1 MTTLRVIADD
11 AVARTSAQQ
20 SSRPRINGLTRYASE
35 LTRALIDTAPPE
47 CDVELIVSR
56 RPRAELDEFGRQFP
70 GAAGTTPVSMPHGAL
85 ASAWA
90 NGVRVA
96 AGTGILHAPSLF
108 APLVRGDQHV
118 ARQLVVT
125 VHDTIAWTH
134 PNSLEPGVA
143 AWTRR
148 MARRAAKHADAIVV
162 PSHAVAAELAEHID
176 VGERIRV
183 IPGATSASIVLPAD
197 PEVRASW
204 LKLPERFVLASGS
217 MDPRSGIDALIEAAA
232 LPEFQDVPVLIIGED
247 AWRGRRITEAAM
259 LAGLPEGRVRP
270 LGAVSD
276 SDLALLLKR
285 AEAFVAPSY
294 AEGFGLMALEALAFG
309 TPLVHSDA
317 PALVELASG
326 AGYPVVRYNAGSS
339 YAQRLATAVGSVL
352 AGNADAEA
360 LATLGRDR
368 AKAFSWRDSGARVW
382 QLHAEL

>member
-11 AVARTSAQQ
+11 TIARTSTQ
-20 SSRPRINGLTRYASE
+20 PRINGLTRYAGE
-35 LTRALIDTAPPE
+35 LTRALIATAPPE

-56 RPRAELDEFGRQFP
+56 RPTSELAAFESAFP
-70 GAAGTTPVSMPHGAL
+70 GTTRTTVSRLPHGAL

-134 PNSLEPGVA
+134 PGSLDDA
-143 AWTRR
+143 AWARR
-148 MARRAAKHADAIVV
+148 MAHRAAKHADAIVV
-162 PSHAVAAELAEHID
+162 PSHAVAAELAEHVN

-183 IPGATSASIVLPAD
+183 IPGATSAGITLPDD

-217 MDPRSGIDALIEAAA
+217 MDPRSGIDALVEAAA
-232 LPEFQDVPVLIIGED
+232 LPEFQDVPVLVVGGDE
-247 AWRGRRITEAAM
+247 WRGRRITEAAM

-270 LGAVSD
+270 LGTVSD
-276 SDLALLLKR
+276 SDLALLLTR
-285 AEAFVAPSY
+285 AAAFVAPSY

-326 AGYPVVRYNAGSS
+326 AGYQVARYDAGSR
-339 YAQRLATAVGSVL
+339 YAERLAAAVGTVL
-352 AGNADAEA
+352 AGDARAEA

>member
-11 AVARTSAQQ
+11 AVARPATPT
-20 SSRPRINGLTRYASE
+20 RTNGLLRYASE

-56 RPRAELDEFGRQFP
+56 RSRSALAQLESEFP
-70 GAAGTTPVSMPHGAL
+70 GATRTTVSRLPHGAL

-90 NGVRVA
+90 YGVRVA
-96 AGTGILHAPSLF
+96 VGSGILHSSSLF
-108 APLVRGDQHV
+108 APLVAHDRSV

-125 VHDTIAWTH
+125 IHDTIAWTH
-134 PNSLEPGVA
+134 PSSLEGGTA

-162 PSHAVAAELAEHID
+162 PSHAVAAELAERID
-176 VGERIRV
+176 VGERVRV
-183 IPGATSASIVLPAD
+183 IPGATSPSIVLPAE
-197 PEVRASW
+197 PEVRSSW

-217 MDPRSGIDALIEAAA
+217 MDPRAGIAELIQAAA
-232 LPEFQDVPVLIIGED
+232 LPDFHNAPLLIVGDDE
-247 AWRGRRITEAAM
+247 WRGRRITEAAM
-259 LAGLPEGRVRP
+259 LAGLPEGHVRP
-270 LGAVSD
+270 LGVVSD

-326 AGYPVVRYNAGSS
+326 AGYPVVRHDAGSS
-339 YAQRLATAVGSVL
+339 YAERLAAAVGSVL
-352 AGNADAEA
+352 AGSVDAES
-360 LATLGRDR
+360 LAVLGRDR